1 MQELNTPWRRTAA
14 TIYEKPTDSKII
26 GSVEFDVT
34 KLNAYI
40 RSKRQ
45 AGVKVTPTH
54 IFTLATAR
62 AIAERVP
69 AMNTYVCRGNIRMH
83 PQIDA
88 VVTVLLPQAR
98 MGSVRLEKAD
108 QLDLATAVDLMQH
121 RVKAA
126 RRQQDDNQ
134 GIKLLL
140 ARIPWPF
147 RKWVY
152 RIIHTLTVNWGLS
165 IGGLTPFRFGSFV
178 VSNIGS
184 LGLDIGYPALL
195 PAANV
200 SFVLMLGGQQEK
212 PCVVNGEIVVRT
224 FLKVGIAMDHRTLD
238 GSHGGELFKYLKM
251 IVRQPE
257 LLEKPP
263 GQ

>member
-34 KLNAYI
+34 KVNAYI
-40 RSKRQ
+40 QRKRQ
-45 AGVKVTPTH
+45 AGIKVTPTH

-69 AMNTYVCRGNIRMH
+69 AMNTYVCRGNIRSH

-88 VVTVLLPQAR
+88 VISVLLPQGR
-98 MGSVRLEKAD
+98 MGSVRLEQAD
-108 QLDLATAVDLMQH
+108 QLDIATAVDQLQQK
-121 RVKAA
+121 VKRA
-126 RRQQDDNQ
+126 RREQDDNQ
-134 GIKLLL
+134 GAKHML

-152 RIIHTLTVNWGLS
+152 RLLHTLTVKWGLS
-165 IGGLTPFRFGSFV
+165 VGGFTPFRFGSFV

-200 SFVLMLGGQQEK
+200 SFVLMLGGQQDK
-212 PCVVNGEIVVRT
+212 PCVVDGEITVRT

-238 GSHGGELFKYLKM
+238 GSHGGELFKYLKKIM
-251 IVRQPE
+251 REPE
-257 LLEKPP
+257 LLEKPMA
-263 GQ
+263 Q